1 MLGDE
6 IEKKKREKEICRV
19 NRKGM
24 AITLVGAKEECLQ
37 EFFLFFFFCFTLN
50 ASRAFDL

>member
-1 MLGDE
+1 MTKL
-6 IEKKKREKEICRV
+6 KKKRGKKKNREEICRV

-37 EFFLFFFFCFTLN
+37 EFFFFFFV
-50 ASRAFDL
+50 SR